1 MSPANKEYSADNIT
15 HLEGLDAV
23 RKRPG
28 MYIGGTGSAGMQH
41 LVWEIVDNS
50 VDEAIA
56 GYCKRIEVTLHA
68 DGSVEVADDGRGIP
82 TDINTKTKKSGALM
96 VFTLLH
102 AGGKFG
108 GGGYQAAGGLH
119 GVGASVTNALS
130 QRLDVEIN
138 RDGKRHVLSF
148 QRGTPGFFANGKPDS
163 AFTKAADL
171 KVAGKAPRNHT
182 GTTVRFWP
190 DPVIFHPDAV
200 IEPDKVLARARQTA
214 FLVPG
219 LAICVRNLRDPK
231 NPVEETFNF
240 KGGVKDMVEHL
251 SSGTAVC
258 DTVHFTG
265 TGKFTETVPVLDAK
279 GHMISQEVERE
290 VHVDVAF
297 KYDAGYDTN
306 VQSFVNVVATPKG
319 GTHLKGF
326 ERGLVAAIRKG
337 YDGTRL
343 MKANEDPVTLDDC
356 EEGLTAVISVGFP
369 EPQFEGQT
377 KEILGTPA
385 ITKIV
390 QDVVSSG
397 TSAWIAGRKKA
408 QARSVLEKVASA
420 ARTRIASRSQ
430 REAARRKTAIEG
442 ASMPAKLVDC
452 RAIGVERSELFI
464 VEGDS
469 ALGSAR
475 AGRNSEYQALLPIRG
490 KILNVQKASL
500 AQMLANAECAS
511 IIQVIGAGSGRSFEL
526 DAMRYH
532 RILLMADADV
542 DGAHIRVL
550 LLTLFHR
557 YMRPIIEA
565 GRLYA
570 AVPPLYKIET
580 TGKGKE
586 THYAYSAAEMTEVI
600 SRLTKDKKTVKTP
613 VARFKGL
620 GEMNADELW
629 ETTMDPSV
637 RTVRQITL
645 EDAERA
651 DATLQLL
658 MGDDVAP
665 RRDWLVA
672 SADRVDR
679 EAIDA

>member
-1 MSPANKEYSADNIT
+1 MSPTKKDYSADNIT
-15 HLEGLDAV
+15 HLDGLDAV

-28 MYIGGTGSAGMQH
+28 MYIGGTGSAGKQH
-41 LVWEIVDNS
+41 LIWEIVDNS

-56 GYCKRIEVTLHA
+56 GFCKRIEITLHS
-68 DGSVEVADDGRGIP
+68 DGSVEVSDDGRGIP
-82 TDINTKTKKSGALM
+82 TDMNSKTKKSGALM

-119 GVGASVTNALS
+119 GVGASVVNALS
-130 QRLDVEIN
+130 ERLDVQIDRE
-138 RDGKRHVLSF
+138 GKRYELSF
-148 QRGTPGFFANGKPDS
+148 NRGVPGFFSKGGADA

-171 KVAGKAPRNHT
+171 KATGKSPRNHT

-200 IEPDKVLARARQTA
+200 IEPEKVLARARQTA

-219 LAICVRNLRDPK
+219 LSICVRNLIDPK
-231 NPVEETFNF
+231 NPTEVTFAF
-240 KGGVKDMVEHL
+240 KGGVKDMVDHL

-258 DTVHFTG
+258 ETVHFTG
-265 TGKFTETVPVLDAK
+265 TGKFTETVPVLDDK
-279 GHMISQEVERE
+279 GHMVSREVERE
-290 VHVDVAF
+290 VLVDVAL

-306 VQSFVNVVATPKG
+306 VNSFVNVVATPKG

-326 ERGLVAAIRKG
+326 ERGLVSAIRKG
-337 YDGTRL
+337 YEGTRL

-356 EEGLTAVISVGFP
+356 QEGLTAVISVGFP

-390 QDVVSSG
+390 QDVVASG
-397 TSAWIAGRKKA
+397 VTAWLNGRKKA
-408 QARSVLEKVASA
+408 QARIVLEKIANA

-430 REAARRKTAIEG
+430 REAARRKTAIET

-452 RAIGVERSELFI
+452 RSIGVSRSELFI

-511 IIQVIGAGSGRSFEL
+511 IIQVIGAGSGRSFDLE
-526 DAMRYH
+526 AMRYH
-532 RILLMADADV
+532 RILLMADADI

-557 YMRPIIEA
+557 YMRPVIEA

-580 TGKGKE
+580 AGRNRE
-586 THYAYSAAEMTEVI
+586 THYAYSSQEMSEIVT
-600 SRLTKDKKTVKTP
+600 RLGKEKKTVKTP
-613 VARFKGL
+613 IARFKGL

-629 ETTMDPSV
+629 ETTMDPSA

-645 EDAERA
+645 EDAQRA
-651 DATLQLL
+651 EATLQLL
-658 MGDDVAP
+658 MGDEVAP
-665 RRDWLVA
+665 RRDWLVSNA
-672 SADRVDR
+672 SRVDR
-679 EAIDA
+679 TSIDA